1 MQRRKKVERYEMNL
15 TNFLKQTDALTA
27 QYSTEQLIT
36 FIHEIGRV
44 FPEHRRE
51 DFLEMLKSVGNK
63 AEKASNKNKEKDIDF
78 DEIYRRVRDN
88 LKSID
93 SQEIAI
99 TGILN
104 EEYDDWYDDIGG
116 EFYYEDNDGISDML
130 EEACDFVH
138 TCMDWERYKEGF
150 EVGNQMLEMEILCDN
165 EYDGE
170 EFSLGDMVHHELLN
184 RGLKQVVLDIAYC
197 AYQAVLPEKRP
208 EALYGVIVKSEE
220 DAITLEA
227 IMQYGDEELPAL
239 EEFLPCWIAYLGD
252 KTGHDADRLIGEA
265 VGLLND
271 VSLEIRYADK
281 YAANHPGIYWNIL
294 DNTKKLTAN
303 DMVSIGIN
311 AMKAIPKKYVMRSR
325 IALKTAEYA
334 VVAGRERSLLEK
346 CYFAAYE
353 SDTSALNYLRVLL
366 NDRENEKKRE
376 ELQKIFMKSSKRK
389 DRGSFDMYE
398 RRYSC
403 SEREENSPDSNMVL
417 LLRFLDGQFADVL
430 DKGLNESGALGWTG
444 TFMKQGIAMYLLYV
458 HEGEWNGKGIAAMTE
473 IVKRAMRFSAET
485 YRQGT
490 YGLEEIG
497 EDELFCQLFLKW
509 KSMVQMESDIRDRV
523 VKRITELLEKRTAG
537 IMDANRRNYYGE
549 CAAYIAALGEVRES
563 MGEMGAKQNL
573 MESYKDKYSRRSAF
587 RAEMR
592 NYGWNDAKRK

>member
-1 MQRRKKVERYEMNL
+1 MNL
-15 TNFLKQTDALTA
+15 TNFLKQTDALAA
-27 QYSTEQLIT
+27 QYSTEQLIA

-51 DFLEMLKSVGNK
+51 DFLEMLKSAGNK
-63 AEKASNKNKEKDIDF
+63 AGKASNKNKEEDIDF
-78 DEIYRRVRDN
+78 DEMYRHVRDD

-104 EEYDDWYDDIGG
+104 EEYDDWYDDIGE

-138 TCMDWERYKEGF
+138 ICMERKRYKEGF

-165 EYDGE
+165 EYGGE
-170 EFSLGDMVHHELLN
+170 EISLGDMVHHELLDCD
-184 RGLKQVVLDIAYC
+184 LKQVILDTVYC
-197 AYQAVLPEKRP
+197 AYQATVPEKRP
-208 EALYGVIVKSEE
+208 EALYGIIVKSEE
-220 DAITLEA
+220 DEVTLET

-252 KTGHDADRLIGEA
+252 RTGHDADRLIWEA

-271 VSLEIRYADK
+271 VPLEVRYADK

-294 DNTKKLTAN
+294 ENAKDMAAN
-303 DMVSIGIN
+303 DLVSVGIN
-311 AMKAIPKKYVMRSR
+311 AMKEIPKKYVMRSR

-334 VVAGRERSLLEK
+334 IAADRERSLLEK

-353 SDTSALNYLRVLL
+353 SDTSALNYLRALL
-366 NDRENEKKRE
+366 NGCENEKKRE
-376 ELQKIFMKSSKRK
+376 ELQKIFMKSSEYK
-389 DRGSFDMYE
+389 DRGSSGIYV
-398 RRYSC
+398 RRDSC
-403 SEREENSPDSNMVL
+403 SEREENRPDSNMVL

-430 DKGLNESGALGWTG
+430 DKGLNEPGALGWTG
-444 TFMKQGIAMYLLYV
+444 TFMKQGIALYLLYL
-458 HEGEWNGKGIAAMTE
+458 HEDKWSGKGIAAMAE
-473 IVKRAMRFSAET
+473 IVKSAMGFSAET
-485 YRQGT
+485 YRKGT
-490 YGLEEIG
+490 YGLEEIS
-497 EDELFCQLFLKW
+497 ENELFCQLFLKW
-509 KSMVQMESDIRDRV
+509 KSMVQMESDIRDRA
-523 VKRITELLEKRTAG
+523 VKRITVLLEKRTAG
-537 IMDANRRNYYGE
+537 IMEANRRNYYGE

-587 RAEMR
+587 RQEMR
-592 NYGWNDAKRK
+592 NYGWIDAKRK